1 MSVEKVI
8 RETDDLEKLERIL
21 ERAILLDNQEIVA
34 QIKDRQFELQAG
46 SIDAAARRCIKAKE
60 KANGGRYAGRTW
72 PMIDKHGAQETVR
85 RMVCKKDPSDG
96 FHELVAA
103 GDYRNTFEYVASVE
117 FPELFDDVTIARAQ
131 ERLAPYL
138 PADDA

>member
-8 RETDDLEKLERIL
+8 RETDDLDKLERIL
-21 ERAILLDNQEIVA
+21 VNAIQRQKQEIVA
-34 QIKDRQFELQAG
+34 QIKNRQFELQTG
-46 SIDAAARRCIKAKE
+46 DIDAAARRCIKAKE
-60 KANGGRYAGRTW
+60 RANGGRYASRTW
-72 PMIDKHGAQETVR
+72 PMIDKHGATETVR

-117 FPELFDDVTIARAQ
+117 FPELFDETTVTRAQ
-131 ERLAPYL
+131 ERLAPFL
-138 PADDA
+138 PADGI